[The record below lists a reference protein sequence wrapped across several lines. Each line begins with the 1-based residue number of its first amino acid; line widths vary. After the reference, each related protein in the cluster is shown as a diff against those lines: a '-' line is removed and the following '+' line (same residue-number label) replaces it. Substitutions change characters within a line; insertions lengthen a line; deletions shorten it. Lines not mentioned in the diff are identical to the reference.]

1 MNTIHKNN
9 IILNKLPPIE
19 QQALVETDTVLGGY
33 QSLTDFILKVV
44 QKKEEENSKNNEVI
58 IASERDA
65 EVFIDAIYTI
75 QEPSIRL
82 IMAFKEYNAII
93 NKG

>member
-19 QQALVETDTVLGGY
+19 HQALVETDTVLGGY

-93 NKG
+93 NKE

>member
-1 MNTIHKNN
+1 M
-9 IILNKLPPIE
+9 
-19 QQALVETDTVLGGY
+19 ETDIVLGGY
-33 QSLTDFILKVV
+33 QRLTDFILKVI
-44 QKKEEENSKNNEVI
+44 KEKEEEHSKNNEVI
-58 IASERDA
+58 ITSKRDA

>member
-9 IILNKLPPIE
+9 IILNKFSPIE
-19 QQALVETDTVLGGY
+19 QQALVETDIVLGGY
-33 QSLTDFILKVV
+33 QRLTDFILKVV
-44 QKKEEENSKNNEVI
+44 KEKEEENSKNNEVI

-93 NKG
+93 NEG

>member
-19 QQALVETDTVLGGY
+19 QQALVETDIVLGGY
-33 QSLTDFILKVV
+33 QRLTDFILKVI
-44 QKKEEENSKNNEVI
+44 KEKEEEHSKNNEVI
-58 IASERDA
+58 ITSERDA

-82 IMAFKEYNAII
+82 IMAFKEYNTII
-93 NKG
+93 NEG